1 MLLDTRWKDIM
12 NKKEKQWIKENIE
25 RIFIQDVLED
35 NDSQIEHTQEFL
47 AELAG
52 YVGARLVPEEK
63 C

>member
-1 MLLDTRWKDIM
+1 M
-12 NKKEKQWIKENIE
+12 NNKEKKWIKENIE
-25 RIFIQDVLED
+25 KIFIQDMLED
-35 NDSQIEHTQEFL
+35 NDQQTEHALEFL

>member
-1 MLLDTRWKDIM
+1 M

-35 NDSQIEHTQEFL
+35 NDCHIEHTQEFL